1 MTPTKSKTLAT
12 WIALIGGPLGL
23 HRFYLGNLR
32 DSWGWVHAGLTF
44 LGVLGVQRVLE
55 LGQDDRLAWLLMPL
69 GGLSLVA
76 AMGTA
81 IYHGLRGDDAWNAT
95 YNAGARPS
103 PSTGW
108 QAVMAVVIALLIG
121 ATTMLSVISFS
132 LQRYFELEREAS
144 RAAEHS
150 TAEPK

>member
-69 GGLSLVA
+69 GGTITETSSPAMMLLVFTVA
-76 AMGTA
+76 LPT
-81 IYHGLRGDDAWNAT
+81 
-95 YNAGARPS
+95 
-103 PSTGW
+103 
-108 QAVMAVVIALLIG
+108 VMDTAVV
-121 ATTMLSVISFS
+121 
-132 LQRYFELEREAS
+132 AS
-144 RAAEHS
+144 
-150 TAEPK
+150 